1 MLIRVRH
8 LVRGRNRLTF
18 APMKSPIF
26 ILLTVCIASPAYAW
40 PFADTLVLPLR
51 EAASRALTHS
61 VQTRKARWERRATDL
76 QLADQRRNALTPK
89 MDALLNVDYVPA
101 LPTTFLPATLFGGQE
116 GTYVPATLGQP
127 WQVLASVRLEQ
138 PLFDESARRLAP
150 AASQTAALQN
160 VLVEQSEEEVLL
172 QTATLFYQAL
182 QMRALMRALDASV
195 SQLEVLEQMARLRV
209 ENDQAVRSDVQ
220 RVQVALAALQ
230 ARRHELEGG
239 IEALQQ
245 GIQFLCGIPL
255 DQPVVLVQPHTVP
268 QQLALPSAIEQ
279 TATYRLLEG
288 RLSLVRLQER
298 SLRAKTWPR
307 LGLYAQAGILS
318 QRPDVR
324 FMAADGR
331 WYPLGIVGLR
341 MEWPMLEGYRHR
353 HGLERLRLEVRR
365 GEEERDDYARA
376 RDLELRQARA
386 QWENAQRTL
395 SARTQAL
402 TLAREAVVQ
411 LQLAYRNGIAPLSE
425 VLSVQTA
432 LAEAETQYEQQV
444 FICRLAE
451 IKWLKAAGLLRT
463 LLD

>member
-1 MLIRVRH
+1 M
-8 LVRGRNRLTF
+8 VRGRNRLTF

-26 ILLTVCIASPAYAW
+26 ILFTVCIAVPAYAW
-40 PFADTLVLPLR
+40 PFSDTLVLPLR
-51 EAASRALTHS
+51 EAASRALAHS
-61 VQTRKARWERRATDL
+61 VQTRKARWERQATDL
-76 QLADQRRNALTPK
+76 RLADQRRNALTPK
-89 MDALLNVDYVPA
+89 VDALLNADYVPA

-116 GTYVPATLGQP
+116 GAYVPATLGQP
-127 WQVLASVRLEQ
+127 WQVFASVRVEQ

-150 AASQTAALQN
+150 AAALTAALQD
-160 VLVEQSEEEVLL
+160 VLVEQSEEEVLF
-172 QTATLFYQAL
+172 QTANLFYQVL
-182 QMRALMRALDASV
+182 QMRALLRALDASA
-195 SQLEVLEQMARLRV
+195 SQLEVLERMARLRV

-255 DQPVVLVQPHTVP
+255 DQPIALAQPDTAL
-268 QQLALPSAIEQ
+268 QQLALPSAVEQ

-288 RLSLVRLQER
+288 RLSLLHLQER
-298 SLRAKTWPR
+298 SLQAKIWPR

-324 FMAADGR
+324 FTAADGR

-341 MEWPMLEGYRHR
+341 MEWPLLEGYRQR
-353 HGLERLRLEVRR
+353 HSLERLRLEAQR

-376 RDLELRQARA
+376 RDLELRQARM

-395 SARTQAL
+395 RVREQAL
-402 TLAREAVVQ
+402 VLARQVVAQ
-411 LQLAYRNGIAPLSE
+411 LQLAYRNGVSPLSE
-425 VLSVQTA
+425 VLSAQTA

-444 FICRLAE
+444 FLCRLAE
-451 IKWLKAAGLLRT
+451 VRWLKVAGLLRT

>member
-1 MLIRVRH
+1 M
-8 LVRGRNRLTF
+8 VRGRIRLTF

-26 ILLTVCIASPAYAW
+26 ILFAVCIAWPAYAR

-61 VQTRKARWERRATDL
+61 VQTRKARWERQATDL
-76 QLADQRRNALTPK
+76 RLADQRRNALTPK
-89 MDALLNVDYVPA
+89 VDALLNADYVPA

-116 GTYVPATLGQP
+116 GAYVPATLGQP
-127 WQVLASVRLEQ
+127 WQVFASVRVEQ
-138 PLFDESARRLAP
+138 PLFDEAARRLAP
-150 AASQTAALQN
+150 AAALTAALQDM
-160 VLVEQSEEEVLL
+160 LVEQSEEEVLF
-172 QTATLFYQAL
+172 QTANLFYQAL
-182 QMRALMRALDASV
+182 QMRALLRALDASV
-195 SQLEVLEQMARLRV
+195 NQLEVLERMARLRV

-230 ARRHELEGG
+230 ARRHELEGA

-255 DQPVVLVQPHTVP
+255 DQPIALAQPDTAL
-268 QQLALPSAIEQ
+268 QQLALPSAVEQ

-288 RLSLVRLQER
+288 RLSLLRLQER
-298 SLRAKTWPR
+298 SLRAKIWPR

-324 FMAADGR
+324 FTAADGR

-341 MEWPMLEGYRHR
+341 MEWPLLEGYRQR

-365 GEEERDDYARA
+365 GEEERDDYTRA
-376 RDLELRQARA
+376 RDLELRQARM

-395 SARTQAL
+395 RARTQAL
-402 TLAREAVVQ
+402 ALAREVVAQ

-425 VLSVQTA
+425 VLSAQTA

-451 IKWLKAAGLLRT
+451 VKWLKAAGLLRT